1 MQGRRRSGRQNSCRK
16 DAGLALEELERSLGQ
31 LAWQLLFAL
40 KRGRAT
46 VLLKYLFH
54 LPPPP
59 ASFVKALKGSL
70 ALQKSTLSYGS
81 SLDTHLPLA
90 PLFQGNRNIV
100 RASVKQ
106 KAACFG
112 MTLKR
117 M

>member
-40 KRGRAT
+40 NRGRAT
-46 VLLKYLFH
+46 VLLKYLSH

-70 ALQKSTLSYGS
+70 TLQKSTLS
-81 SLDTHLPLA
+81 
-90 PLFQGNRNIV
+90 
-100 RASVKQ
+100 
-106 KAACFG
+106 
-112 MTLKR
+112 
-117 M
+117 